1 MRGWV
6 ECSGSAHQ
14 QVVVSA
20 LYTTHDRQ
28 SLGAVP
34 CLVVITMT
42 PFTPRGP

>member
-1 MRGWV
+1 MRWV
-6 ECSGSAHQ
+6 KCGGSAQQ

-20 LYTTHDRQ
+20 VCTTDNRH

-34 CLVVITMT
+34 SLVVISMT